1 MPRSCASLPSTRPFL
16 IRHRSRIITCRK
28 LKMWSRRL
36 EKWQGIDF
44 VLCSWFLVLCSLYL
58 VVERFLVQFSERTCP
73 PDAREILS
81 SKDENETTKNKDQ
94 RTKNK
99 ARFSGEFMSTEVV
112 MPQMGESIAEGT
124 ITRWLK
130 KVGDRVERDEPLFEI
145 STDKVDAEIPSP
157 AAGVLTEVLF

>member
-44 VLCSWFLVLCSLYL
+44 VLCSWFLVLCSLCL

-73 PDAREILS
+73 PDARERFLS
-81 SKDENETTKNKDQ
+81 SKDEKRNYKEQ

-124 ITRWLK
+124 
-130 KVGDRVERDEPLFEI
+130 
-145 STDKVDAEIPSP
+145 
-157 AAGVLTEVLF
+157 